1 MFSIFGCPM
10 HYGVGDTGLIY
21 SIDYLNNHYE
31 DLNIIVVP
39 EITAKENNLPNLKY
53 LNSVAET
60 CKAIGRF
67 TNFTIQQG
75 FKPLFIAGDHSA
87 VIGSISGSSI
97 NYENLGLIWVDAHP
111 DINTDQTTVSGNI
124 HGMPVS
130 ALLGLGEP
138 KLANLLKAQPKLKPE
153 NIVMLGTRSIDPP
166 EAEIIKELNIRNYTY
181 DDVLRMG
188 LSQCLAEI
196 VDYMSP
202 LDHVHFSFDV
212 DSMDPD
218 RMPGVSVP
226 VASGFNEDDV
236 IEIFDVFTEQLP
248 IVSMDIVE
256 FNAAHDVDHRTSD
269 FVHQLINYL
278 VNKENL

>member
-1 MFSIFGCPM
+1 M
-10 HYGVGDTGLIY
+10 
-21 SIDYLNNHYE
+21 
-31 DLNIIVVP
+31 
-39 EITAKENNLPNLKY
+39 
-53 LNSVAET
+53 
-60 CKAIGRF
+60 
-67 TNFTIQQG
+67 
-75 FKPLFIAGDHSA
+75 
-87 VIGSISGSSI
+87 
-97 NYENLGLIWVDAHP
+97 DAHP

-212 DSMDPD
+212 DSMIRIGCPAFLFLWHPASM
-218 RMPGVSVP
+218 RMMSLRFSTFLRNSFPSFP
-226 VASGFNEDDV
+226 WILWN
-236 IEIFDVFTEQLP
+236 
-248 IVSMDIVE
+248 SMPPMM
-256 FNAAHDVDHRTSD
+256 
-269 FVHQLINYL
+269 
-278 VNKENL
+278 